1 MRNPN
6 GEPGIIGDSATLL
19 PAGARL
25 RYHPQ
30 MISNA
35 AIGSDGPVG
44 PALREAKRAV
54 REQVLAA
61 RDALA
66 APVRARLSEAIAGRI
81 ACLPSFAASHTVLL
95 TLAFKSEWDT
105 LPLVRAALAAG
116 KTVVLPR
123 VDIGARM
130 LELRTIRDPVADI
143 AAGYQGIPEPCLHCP
158 SVAPAAIRWVLVPG
172 VAFDLAGRRLGYG
185 GGFYD
190 RLLPLFPPGTARVAG
205 AFDLQ
210 IVPHVPAAPHD
221 LAVHA
226 VATETRTIPASGE

>member
-1 MRNPN
+1 
-6 GEPGIIGDSATLL
+6 
-19 PAGARL
+19 
-25 RYHPQ
+25 

-44 PALREAKRAV
+44 PALRDAKRAL

-66 APVRARLSEAIAGRI
+66 APLRARAALAIADRV
-81 ACLPSFAASHTVLL
+81 ARLPSFVAARTVLL
-95 TLAFKSEWDT
+95 TLAFRSEWDT

-123 VDIGARM
+123 VDVDARM
-130 LELRTIRDPVADI
+130 LELRAIRDPVADV
-143 AAGYQGIPEPCLHCP
+143 AAGYQGIPEPGLHCP
-158 SVAPAAIRWVLVPG
+158 AVVHGAIDWVLVPG
-172 VAFDLAGRRLGYG
+172 VAFDAAGRRLGYG

-190 RLLPLFPPGTARVAG
+190 RLLPLLVPGAARVAG

-210 IVPHVPAAPHD
+210 VVPRVPAAPHD